1 MSQNSSNHLNETCC
15 TCNVDVH
22 DNFSEARPRGS
33 RVNFSEARPRGSRV
47 NFSEAR
53 PSGSRVNFSEA
64 RPRGSRDMSFFQTY
78 ISLFPVTK
86 QGKGVYS
93 SQSAIAP
100 VIF

>member
-1 MSQNSSNHLNETCC
+1 M
-15 TCNVDVH
+15 H
-22 DNFSEARPRGS
+22 DHFSEAKARGSRVNFSEVRPRGS

-47 NFSEAR
+47 
-53 PSGSRVNFSEA
+53 
-64 RPRGSRDMSFFQTY
+64 MSFFQSY

-93 SQSAIAP
+93 SQSTIAP